1 MKISRQYPQLTVTDK
16 GAKFVENHPWL
27 YDGEVV
33 EISGEHQNGDIVD
46 VISRKGKY
54 LGSGFI
60 SDNSRIRVRIFC
72 RNASDEINRDF
83 FKRRL
88 AYAWKYRKDVLENTG
103 SCRVVFGESDG
114 LPGLTV
120 DRYENVLVTQIVSYG
135 MERIRDQ
142 IFQSLLEVFE
152 EDGIRIDAL
161 FQRNDVAIRKL
172 EGLQEYK
179 EYYWKRDGFEEKE
192 IIIQENGVRYHVDY
206 VDGQKTGFFLDQRY
220 NRLLVQQLARGKR
233 VLDCFTHT
241 GSFALNAA
249 LGGADRVTAVDIS
262 ESAIEMA
269 RRNAELNGL
278 SISFALADVFEYLE
292 QVSRKE
298 YDVIIL
304 DPPAFTKSRETV
316 KNAYNGYLNIN
327 KQAIKK
333 LGKGGYLVTCSC
345 SHFMTQQL
353 FEQMLREAARDMN
366 VELKQV
372 SFSQQSK
379 DHPILLNVEETNYLK
394 FYIFQVS

>member
-1 MKISRQYPQLTVTDK
+1 MKISRKYPQLTVTDK
-16 GAKFVENHPWL
+16 GARFVENHPWL

-88 AYAWKYRKDVLENTG
+88 AYAWKYRKDVLEDTG

-120 DRYENVLVTQIVSYG
+120 DKYENVLVTQIVSYG
-135 MERIRDQ
+135 MERIKDELFR
-142 IFQSLLEVFE
+142 SLLEVFD

-161 FQRNDVAIRKL
+161 YQRNDLAIRRL
-172 EGLQEYK
+172 EGLEEYK
-179 EYYWKRDGFEEKE
+179 ELYWKREGFEESE
-192 IIIQENGVRYHVDY
+192 VIIQENGVRYHVDY

-220 NRLLVQQLARGKR
+220 NRLLVQQLARGKK

-269 RRNAELNGL
+269 RRNAQLNGL
-278 SISFALADVFEYLE
+278 TISFAVADVFDYLE
-292 QVSRKE
+292 QVSKKE

-345 SHFMTQQL
+345 SHFMSQEL

-394 FYIFQVS
+394 FYIFQVA